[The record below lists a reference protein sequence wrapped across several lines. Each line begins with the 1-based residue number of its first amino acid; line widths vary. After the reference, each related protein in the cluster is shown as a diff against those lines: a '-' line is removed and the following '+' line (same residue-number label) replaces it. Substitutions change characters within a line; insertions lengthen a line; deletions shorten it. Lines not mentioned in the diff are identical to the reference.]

1 MSLLNIFSGLLDQHG
16 DTVQQAALLA
26 YLKQGEEAQPYLE
39 AVLAARL
46 AGTVYRSLSKE
57 DQYEAARN
65 ETILSI
71 AKWVKEHPRASQV
84 SPTMLSESCHNQVRH
99 FRARHRRRSTGRFF
113 SSNRKLNKYS
123 GLASVLYWSISLL
136 SFDILI
142 QYMYIL

>member
-1 MSLLNIFSGLLDQHG
+1 MSLLSLFSGLLDQHG
-16 DTVQQAALLA
+16 DTAQQAALLA

-46 AGTVYRSLSKE
+46 AGTVYRTLSKE

-84 SPTMLSESCHNQVRH
+84 SLTMQCCERAVPTKSVLSESDTRGGQQ
-99 FRARHRRRSTGRFF
+99 AD
-113 SSNRKLNKYS
+113 SSLQTEN
-123 GLASVLYWSISLL
+123 
-136 SFDILI
+136 
-142 QYMYIL
+142 

>member
-1 MSLLNIFSGLLDQHG
+1 MSLLSLFSGLLDQHG
-16 DTVQQAALLA
+16 DTAQQAALLA

-46 AGTVYRSLSKE
+46 AGTVYRTLSKE

-84 SPTMLSESCHNQVRH
+84 SQRDNLENHLVTSLTFQSQTQEEV
-99 FRARHRRRSTGRFF
+99 
-113 SSNRKLNKYS
+113 NRQ
-123 GLASVLYWSISLL
+123 ILL
-136 SFDILI
+136 FKHKIEQI
-142 QYMYIL
+142 

>member
-1 MSLLNIFSGLLDQHG
+1 MSLLSLFSGLLDQHG
-16 DTVQQAALLA
+16 DTAQQAALLA

-46 AGTVYRSLSKE
+46 AGTVYRTLSKE

-84 SPTMLSESCHNQVRH
+84 SLTMQCCKRAVITRSVISEPD
-99 FRARHRRRSTGRFF
+99 TGGGQQAD
-113 SSNRKLNKYS
+113 SSLQTEN
-123 GLASVLYWSISLL
+123 
-136 SFDILI
+136 
-142 QYMYIL
+142 

>member
-1 MSLLNIFSGLLDQHG
+1 MGGAADISVNRRKKFAVNTMSLANLLTGLLDQHG

-46 AGTVYRSLSKE
+46 AGTVYKTLSKD

-71 AKWVKEHPRASQV
+71 AKWVKDHPRATQSQTQEEV
-84 SPTMLSESCHNQVRH
+84 
-99 FRARHRRRSTGRFF
+99 
-113 SSNRKLNKYS
+113 NRQ
-123 GLASVLYWSISLL
+123 ILL
-136 SFDILI
+136 FKEKIERI
-142 QYMYIL
+142 